1 MSSFVHPSGFPL
13 TKKKPQHPMMMPL
26 SAEVDVILLLPQM
39 LLMITKQASAECA
52 KAIPSL

>member
-1 MSSFVHPSGFPL
+1 MSSFVHPSVFPL

-26 SAEVDVILLLPQM
+26 SAEVEVILLLLQM